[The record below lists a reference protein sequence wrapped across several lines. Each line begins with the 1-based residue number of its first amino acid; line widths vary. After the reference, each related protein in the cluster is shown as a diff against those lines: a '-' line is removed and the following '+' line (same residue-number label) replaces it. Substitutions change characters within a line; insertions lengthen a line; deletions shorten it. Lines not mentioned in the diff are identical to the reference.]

1 LYEDCMSLSL
11 KRKKKNP
18 TSSTSDLITLSEV
31 RAEEVMSVMVVL
43 QETRITEKFM
53 TPYFLV

>member
-1 LYEDCMSLSL
+1 MSLSL